1 MNHSERGTEFDMIC
15 LSHLRWDFVYQ
26 RPQHLMTRFA
36 ATGRVFYVEEPVWE
50 VCVPYLEF
58 RQRQAGVRVVVPH
71 MPKAGNTA
79 ESNTLRN
86 LLDRLIVEQGIT
98 AYCLW
103 YYTPMALNWT
113 AHLKPLSIVYDCMD
127 ELSAFQGAAPEL
139 REREATLLRSANVV
153 FTGGYS
159 LFEKKRSLHSNVYP
173 FPSSIDLSH
182 FAQARYQDVEPN
194 DQSSIPAKRIGYC
207 GVIDERLD
215 LDLIREIADIRR
227 DWNIVMIGPVV
238 KIRESDLPRAANI
251 HYLGM
256 KKYDQLPAY
265 ISGWDAA
272 ILPFARNES
281 TRFISPTKTPEYL
294 AAGRP
299 VVSTSIADVIQP
311 YGAMGLVHIA
321 DTSGEFIAALE
332 KAMDEDHGQR
342 IRRVDALLS
351 QNSWSRTWR
360 RMAELIQD
368 AIVASARIR
377 PVVTSTAVKP
387 VASAAAGGAA

>member
-1 MNHSERGTEFDMIC
+1 MNQAERGKKFDLIC

-36 ATGRVFYVEEPVWE
+36 ATGRVFYVEEPVWGDSA
-50 VCVPYLEF
+50 PYLEICE
-58 RQRQAGVRVVVPH
+58 RQAGVRVVIPH
-71 MPKAGNTA
+71 MPRTGNAA
-79 ESNTLRN
+79 EANALRK
-86 LLDRLIVEQGIT
+86 LMDRLIAEQGIT

-113 AHLKPLSIVYDCMD
+113 AHLKPLSTIYDCMD

-139 REREATLLRSANVV
+139 HEREATLLKSADVV

-159 LFEKKRSLHSNVYP
+159 LFEMKRSLHSNIYP
-173 FPSSIDLSH
+173 FPSSIDLTH
-182 FAQARYQDVEPN
+182 FAQARYQDGEPD
-194 DQSSIPAKRIGYC
+194 DQSAIPGKRIGYC
-207 GVIDERLD
+207 GVIDERMD
-215 LDLIREIADIRR
+215 LDLIREIANIRR

-238 KIRESDLPRAANI
+238 KIDESRLPRAENI

-256 KKYDQLPAY
+256 KKYDELPAY

-299 VVSTSIADVIQP
+299 VVSTSIADVIRP
-311 YGAMGLVHIA
+311 YGDMGLVHIA
-321 DTSGEFIAALE
+321 DEPQEFIEALE
-332 KAMDEDHGQR
+332 KAMAEDHGKR
-342 IRRVDALLS
+342 IRHVDAFLS

-360 RMAELIQD
+360 RMAELIED
-368 AIVASARIR
+368 SIVACARLR
-377 PVVTSTAVKP
+377 PRVVTPVKP
-387 VASAAAGGAA
+387 AASAAAGGAA